1 MNNKI
6 IELLWAES
14 GNAISSRGDIMGK
27 NMGHFQIGDSWGF
40 MEILRNS
47 IWSKI
52 KLPKCLSDMHIYAY
66 IQIHACIY
74 MHVYVYMYVC
84 VLISVYMI
92 RKVNLFENILKFTKS
107 HFL

>member
-47 IWSKI
+47 IQSKI
-52 KLPKCLSDMHIYAY
+52 KLPKCLFDMHIYAY
-66 IQIHACIY
+66 IQIHECICVYVCMCFNICIY
-74 MHVYVYMYVC
+74 D
-84 VLISVYMI
+84 
-92 RKVNLFENILKFTKS
+92 KKS
-107 HFL
+107 

>member
-1 MNNKI
+1 MGKVGLYQTLQCNMNNKI

-47 IWSKI
+47 I
-52 KLPKCLSDMHIYAY
+52 
-66 IQIHACIY
+66 
-74 MHVYVYMYVC
+74 
-84 VLISVYMI
+84 
-92 RKVNLFENILKFTKS
+92 
-107 HFL
+107 